1 MDITGKKILVCDDSV
16 LARKQLMDAVKEV
29 ADGATFIEGKNGA
42 EAVELYKAES
52 PDIVF
57 MDIVMPEKDGN
68 TALSEIREYDKDAV
82 IIIVSSVGTQDQL
95 KKAIQSGA
103 KDFIQKPF
111 EKNQIQE
118 IIELRLGGK

>member
-1 MDITGKKILVCDDSV
+1 MNITGKKILVCDDSV
-16 LARKQLMDAVKEV
+16 LARKQLMDAVKEI

-42 EAVELYKAES
+42 EAVELYKSEK

-68 TALSEIREYDKDAV
+68 TALSEIRDFDSDAI
-82 IIIVSSVGTQDQL
+82 IIIVSSVGTQEQL
-95 KKAIQSGA
+95 KKAIQLGA

>member
-1 MDITGKKILVCDDSV
+1 MNITGKKILVCDDSV
-16 LARKQLMDAVKEV
+16 LARKQLMDAVKEI

-42 EAVELYKAES
+42 EAVELYKSEK

-68 TALSEIREYDKDAV
+68 TALSEIRDFDSDAT
-82 IIIVSSVGTQDQL
+82 IIIVSSVGTQEQL
-95 KKAIQSGA
+95 KKAIQLGA

>member
-16 LARKQLMDAVKEV
+16 LARKQLMDAVREI

-42 EAVELYKAES
+42 EAVELYKSEK

-68 TALSEIREYDKDAV
+68 TALSEIKDFDSDAI
-82 IIIVSSVGTQDQL
+82 IIIVSSVGTQEQL
-95 KKAIQSGA
+95 KKAIQLGA